1 MDLAR
6 LLQGQGDLAAARHL
20 YERALAIR
28 EKAFGTE
35 HPDTAS
41 NLEAL
46 GHLVMDQG
54 DLTKAGLLFKS
65 ALAIREKTLGHD
77 DPDTVRS
84 LSNLAYLLEAQG
96 NVADAWQLHE
106 RALAIRQ
113 KMLGP
118 EHSDTVDSLL
128 VLAMR
133 PAMAEDFREHGP
145 SMSVRSRSHSRCSVQ
160 RLQRLQS
167 RTLQSVPHT
176 TFCWRTNRSG
186 GVECGRPCRT
196 RQRSWT

>member
-1 MDLAR
+1 MQQRDTFTSAR
-6 LLQGQGDLAAARHL
+6 WQYAK
-20 YERALAIR
+20 
-28 EKAFGTE
+28 KAFGTE

-54 DLTKAGLLFKS
+54 DLTKAGLLFQS

-118 EHSDTVDSLL
+118 EHSDTVDMASSSLL
-128 VLAMR
+128 C
-133 PAMAEDFREHGP
+133 GP
-145 SMSVRSRSHSRCSVQ
+145 QWPRIFASTAP
-160 RLQRLQS
+160 L
-167 RTLQSVPHT
+167 
-176 TFCWRTNRSG
+176 
-186 GVECGRPCRT
+186 
-196 RQRSWT
+196 